1 MAGLCGTADITWEG
15 NANSIQYKLT
25 SIVMLRFNIGEFA
38 QFKFFYYSRRTDDD
52 ERQIGRWKNCCGP
65 KGRWKGNLVGKIA
78 RAGVAYN
85 NNAIS
90 PVVRQT
96 LQHWGYRLTEKDYNE
111 GKKRVKM

>member
-1 MAGLCGTADITWEG
+1 ML
-15 NANSIQYKLT
+15 IQLST
-25 SIVMLRFNIGEFA
+25 NLRVFVVLRFNIGEFA
-38 QFKFFYYSRRTDDD
+38 QLKFLFHSRRTDDD

>member
-15 NANSIQYKLT
+15 NANSIQCQP
-25 SIVMLRFNIGEFA
+25 MLRHNIGEFA
-38 QFKFFYYSRRTDDD
+38 QFKAFFYSRRTDDD